1 MGMCVAGLGALGV
14 SVVYILTKDVDV
26 AVRIQ
31 FWEHLQLRCLR
42 VLAVVIYTKSCRR
55 RG

>member
-26 AVRIQ
+26 LSGFV
-31 FWEHLQLRCLR
+31 
-42 VLAVVIYTKSCRR
+42 
-55 RG
+55 